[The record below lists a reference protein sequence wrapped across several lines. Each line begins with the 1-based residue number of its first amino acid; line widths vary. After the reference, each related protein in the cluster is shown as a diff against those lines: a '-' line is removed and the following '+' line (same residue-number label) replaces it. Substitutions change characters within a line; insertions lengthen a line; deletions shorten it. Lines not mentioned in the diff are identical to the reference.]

1 MPWLHVKP
9 LPGPPTV
16 EQVTR
21 FGNGGA
27 VRAAFIPPL
36 PARKE
41 GKIEIL
47 QTAERAEVVDA
58 SERSRVADSDAPAEP
73 KWHGRRAHGRRRD
86 AGVPALPRSGGSSH
100 RPTRA
105 RVSLARRSTT
115 TGRQLVAC
123 TTCLPAPGHPQPDR
137 LWGVGHELAAFEEAH
152 LIVTPNGSD
161 VSE

>member
-9 LPGPPTV
+9 RPGPPTV

-58 SERSRVADSDAPAEP
+58 SERSRVAL
-73 KWHGRRAHGRRRD
+73 
-86 AGVPALPRSGGSSH
+86 LPPG
-100 RPTRA
+100 P
-105 RVSLARRSTT
+105 
-115 TGRQLVAC
+115 QLLAC

-152 LIVTPNGSD
+152 QIVTPNGSD
-161 VSE
+161 VCE